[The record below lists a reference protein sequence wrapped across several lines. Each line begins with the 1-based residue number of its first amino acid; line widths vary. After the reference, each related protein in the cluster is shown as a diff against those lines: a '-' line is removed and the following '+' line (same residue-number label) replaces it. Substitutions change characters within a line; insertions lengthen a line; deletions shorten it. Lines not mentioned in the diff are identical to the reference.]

1 MKRVRDKVQ
10 EEKKKKEEEAL
21 TIRDLFD
28 DMHTEISA
36 SLATR
41 PMVRYSEALHM
52 NHEAKARLLRW
63 LYYRDLVAP
72 VKALLGR
79 DPEGQEAV
87 RPGMDLDRF
96 VVAAFYRA
104 EVMKRISIA
113 TDTIHAFLTITS
125 VLSKRTPQFF
135 NPRLYEIHVADP
147 NNRVLMSF
155 QSLKQ
160 GLNQGLT
167 DEDMDEIQQQ
177 NLIGIMNISY
187 VAEDFED
194 RKSVRALQEI
204 LDYGLTLFSKKNPK
218 VRECLMDFLFD
229 VFYDVSGDSVL
240 SLPTLYITRTPTL
253 RFIGAQTT
261 LATIS
266 RFRITEPTMTQ
277 DNPPELLPAGSLIS
291 PERYFSLAPAPIVK

>member
-10 EEKKKKEEEAL
+10 EERKKEEAM

-52 NHEAKARLLRW
+52 NHEAKVRLLRW

-72 VKALLGR
+72 VKALLGKE
-79 DPEGQEAV
+79 PEGQEAV
-87 RPGMDLDRF
+87 RPGLDLDRF
-96 VVAAFYRA
+96 AVAAFYRA

-113 TDTIHAFLTITS
+113 TDTIHAFLTTTS
-125 VLSKRTPQFF
+125 VLSARIPHFF

-147 NNRVLMSF
+147 NNRILVSF

-167 DEDMDEIQQQ
+167 DEDINVLQQK
-177 NLIGIMNISY
+177 NLTATMHISY

-229 VFYDVSGDSVL
+229 VFYDVAGDSVL
-240 SLPTLYITRTPTL
+240 SFPPLYITTTPTL
-253 RFIGAQTT
+253 RFPGAVTT
-261 LATIS
+261 LATIA
-266 RFRITEPTMTQ
+266 RFRITESAMTQ
-277 DNPPELLPAGSLIS
+277 DNPPELLPAESLIS
-291 PERYFSLAPAPIVK
+291 AERYFSLAPATIAK